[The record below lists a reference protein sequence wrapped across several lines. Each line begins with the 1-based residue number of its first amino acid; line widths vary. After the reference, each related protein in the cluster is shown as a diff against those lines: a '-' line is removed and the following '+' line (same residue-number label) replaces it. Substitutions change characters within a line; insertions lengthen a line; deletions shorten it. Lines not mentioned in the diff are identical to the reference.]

1 MKQLKDIFG
10 RKTSIWLSLS
20 IILVTI
26 ALWWAFDPLIVN
38 TYVMRLPVGYDL
50 DRIVKLEVA
59 SSVVVREIG
68 SDNIVPTDD
77 WFHDSEEQ
85 LMLSRCLRWNRPT
98 APRAVH

>member
-50 DRIVKLEVA
+50 DRIVK
-59 SSVVVREIG
+59 
-68 SDNIVPTDD
+68 
-77 WFHDSEEQ
+77 
-85 LMLSRCLRWNRPT
+85 
-98 APRAVH
+98 